1 MLHVMVPDKMNPTF
15 DGEVLIDYR
24 TVHLIECVDGKTDAL
39 FNKIVRDSF
48 TKVKWEVDWF
58 EEDGNGGQSTEA
70 DTTKGVG
77 KWSSSMARYYIR
89 IANQLLLEDAD
100 SKGGARGFV
109 MLTADLNVKLKKC
122 LKGKGKEDY
131 VRLIED
137 GIVQCAPDALVED
150 DGKSTKTS
158 KNDANSIISN
168 AVINKIEEMTK
179 ALKECVSDLLDEREA
194 MTSERLKTAGIFKSF
209 ALDGD
214 LDAGMSLLQS
224 MNKLS
229 EKAKDKSNNK
239 GVEDDDDY
247 MEVVADDTWHLVNK
261 IEKGIQK
268 LKT

>member
-1 MLHVMVPDKMNPTF
+1 M
-15 DGEVLIDYR
+15 
-24 TVHLIECVDGKTDAL
+24 HLIECVDGKTDAL

-58 EEDGNGGQSTEA
+58 EEDGGAGQSTEA
-70 DTTKGVG
+70 DTKGVTQGVG
-77 KWSSSMARYYIR
+77 KWSSSMARYYVR
-89 IANQLLLEDAD
+89 IANQLLLED
-100 SKGGARGFV
+100 SETKGARGFV

-137 GIVQCAPDALVED
+137 GIVQCSPDALAED
-150 DGKSTKTS
+150 DGKSTKSS
-158 KNDANSIISN
+158 KADANSIISS
-168 AVINKIEEMTK
+168 ATINKIEDMTK
-179 ALKECVSDLLDEREA
+179 ALKECISDLLDEREA
-194 MTSERLKTAGIFKSF
+194 LTSDRLKMAGIFKSF

-214 LDAGMSLLQS
+214 LDAGMSLLES

-247 MEVVADDTWHLVNK
+247 MEVVAEDTWHLVNR
-261 IEKGIQK
+261 IEKGLQRI
-268 LKT
+268 KTLVIVLVIVMPFCSN

>member
-1 MLHVMVPDKMNPTF
+1 MVPDKQNPTF
-15 DGEVLIDYR
+15 DGQVVVDYR

-58 EEDGNGGQSTEA
+58 EDETPSSETDA
-70 DTTKGVG
+70 TKGQAAG

-89 IANQLLLEDAD
+89 IANQLLLEDMDA
-100 SKGGARGFV
+100 KGARGFV

-137 GIVQCAPDALVED
+137 GIVQCGPDALTED
-150 DGKSTKTS
+150 DGKSH
-158 KNDANSIISN
+158 KNKIDSSSMISN
-168 AVINKIEEMTK
+168 AVINKVEDMAK

-194 MTSERLKTAGIFKSF
+194 FTSERLKMAGIFKSF

-214 LDAGMSLLQS
+214 LDAGMTLLDQMS
-224 MNKLS
+224 KIAEKEKNKS
-229 EKAKDKSNNK
+229 SNK
-239 GVEDDDDY
+239 VAEDDDDY
-247 MEVVADDTWHLVNK
+247 MEVVAEDTWHLVNK
-261 IEKGIQK
+261 IEKGIQR
-268 LKT
+268 LKA

>member
-1 MLHVMVPDKMNPTF
+1 MVPDKHNPTF
-15 DGEVLIDYR
+15 DGEVIIDYR

-39 FNKIVRDSF
+39 FNKVVRDSF

-58 EEDGNGGQSTEA
+58 EENNGPSTET
-70 DTTKGVG
+70 DTKGQGVG

-89 IANQLLLEDAD
+89 IANQLLLEDMD
-100 SKGGARGFV
+100 TKGARGFV

-137 GIVQCAPDALVED
+137 GIVQCGPDALAEED
-150 DGKSTKTS
+150 SKSLKSS

-168 AVINKIEEMTK
+168 AVINKVEDMAK

-194 MTSERLKTAGIFKSF
+194 LTSERLKIAGIFKSF

-214 LDAGMSLLQS
+214 LDAGMSLLEQMS
-224 MNKLS
+224 KIS
-229 EKAKDKSNNK
+229 EKEKSKSNNK
-239 GVEDDDDY
+239 GTEDDDDY
-247 MEVVADDTWHLVNK
+247 MEVVAEDTWHLVNK